1 MSKTP
6 DLKVNRT
13 PSELISDMRK
23 PKLGPD
29 TGWAKVGITAGYE
42 ASTPKGYFVGVGFT
56 NSWIN
61 ATQANSVPASWY
73 LSEGGETRMRGK
85 IGGGAMD
92 TVAFTLPEEVRPEFA
107 ETFICPVD
115 ENGNIDLSGIKFR
128 AWGEGDTET

>member
-61 ATQANSVPASWY
+61 SPGATDVPASWY
-73 LSEGGETRMRGK
+73 LSESGETRLRGK
-85 IGGGAMD
+85 IKGGVEN
-92 TVAFTLPEEVRPEFA
+92 TVIFALPEEVRPEYA
-107 ETFICPVD
+107 ETFICSVD
-115 ENGNIDLSGIKFR
+115 ALGNIDLSGIKFR
-128 AWGEGDTET
+128 SWAEGDTET